1 MEQSWGRK
9 TIKSRISRKKNAR
22 PAAATV
28 ERPWV
33 AALDEILG
41 LPIRVLDD
49 GFVRL
54 VDYMGDRLGRRESCP
69 GLVWQRNQTS
79 TR

>member
-1 MEQSWGRK
+1 MGKKNNQEQN
-9 TIKSRISRKKNAR
+9 SRKKNAR

-54 VDYMGDRLGRRESCP
+54 VDYMGTTGRRESCP